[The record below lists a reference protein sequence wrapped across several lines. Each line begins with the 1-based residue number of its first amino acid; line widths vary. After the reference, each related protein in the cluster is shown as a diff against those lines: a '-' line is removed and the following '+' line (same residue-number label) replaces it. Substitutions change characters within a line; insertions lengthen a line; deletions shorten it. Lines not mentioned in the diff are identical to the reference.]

1 MGIWKNKRPA
11 EQSAAPFAA
20 LEVREDLTLPVLTEI
35 RDLLKEQV
43 EIGRDLQRKLVGYL
57 GK

>member
-1 MGIWKNKRPA
+1 MALWKDKRPA
-11 EQSAAPFAA
+11 EKSAEPLAA
-20 LEVREDLTLPVLTEI
+20 LEVREDLTLPMLTEI

-43 EIGRDLQRKLVGYL
+43 EIGRDLQRKLIGYL